1 MGVNVFKNGPSKIY
15 GRQPLN
21 SCIYVNI
28 MNILPTK
35 TYMKKVTKP
44 QNALQNVLLS
54 FHRLHLENAQTYDVK
69 FQ

>member
-1 MGVNVFKNGPSKIY
+1 
-15 GRQPLN
+15 
-21 SCIYVNI
+21 

-35 TYMKKVTKP
+35 TFMKKVTKP